1 MSFVTHHGKPL
12 IVTGRYIEKKVPVAG
27 SKGGSEPG
35 IIGVTYDRQPKMR
48 STHDQFVMGSYN
60 PAIHSEISGGVNRS
74 DPNCDSLFVGTSH
87 IGRSG
92 EYTGIIAAVAAAATA
107 AAGAADPVASS
118 SRANDLV
125 LVRFRNTTR
134 RTPSNTR
141 MMRTLRQNPVTP
153 ASRGSAD
160 AVLGFK
166 YPK

>member
-12 IVTGRYIEKKVPVAG
+12 IVTGRYIEKKVPVTG

-60 PAIHSEISGGVNRS
+60 PAIHSEISGGVNCS

-92 EYTGIIAAVAAAATA
+92 EYTGITAAVAAAATA
-107 AAGAADPVASS
+107 ASS

-141 MMRTLRQNPVTP
+141 MMTTLRQNPVTP
-153 ASRGSAD
+153 ASRGGAD